1 MFNLINKRGRSTG
14 KSRGKKLEMKRE
26 KIEEREMVGSQ
37 DENKET
43 KRSDRRRQK
52 MMDEINCY

>member
-26 KIEEREMVGSQ
+26 KIEERKMLGSQ
-37 DENKET
+37 DGKK
-43 KRSDRRRQK
+43 KRKCSDRRQQK